1 MERGGRE
8 VGIQPSRAAREA
20 DKNGTKKR
28 KWRALGKGALEN
40 ILHNYALFIYYRTG
54 ETWDSCRGRYYS
66 HTYTHTH
73 THTHTLSLSH
83 TRSLSHTFTLTH
95 TQYYTYNTRERP
107 RDSYDERN
115 IRPNDVCTLTSHQQY
130 ISNTLAT
137 H

>member
-54 ETWDSCRGRYYS
+54 ETSGQLSRAVLL
-66 HTYTHTH
+66 TYIHTHTH
-73 THTHTLSLSH
+73 THTHALSLTHTLSH
-83 TRSLSHTFTLTH
+83 THIHTH
-95 TQYYTYNTRERP
+95 THTILYIQYKGE
-107 RDSYDERN
+107 
-115 IRPNDVCTLTSHQQY
+115 TSGQLRRAEHSSQ
-130 ISNTLAT
+130 
-137 H
+137 